1 MEQLPMMFTPE
12 DAMPDSDPT
21 RTPAHPPSG
30 AQSSAGTFDIA
41 ICGAGPVGLALA
53 GLLVGRGIA
62 PQRIALLDAKPLD
75 KACADPRSIALSYG
89 SSQMLQDLGAWPLA
103 ASTIREIHV
112 SRRGY
117 FGRTLIDAAEY
128 DLPALGYVTR
138 YGALVEALS
147 TALEHKGIRAMRP
160 ATVTAI
166 DETEAQVELHLAD
179 GTSITAGLVVQAE
192 GGVFGDQADK
202 VRSHDYQQ
210 TAIVGQVAVSAPLPQ
225 RAFERFT
232 DEGPLALLPQTG
244 PAAQITSSAT
254 AGTTVPT
261 THYALVWCMR
271 PENAQRLMAI
281 DDAAFLAALQ
291 TAFGDRVGRF
301 QHIAARNAYP
311 LGLNADPAATART
324 VAIGNAAQTLHPVAG
339 QGLNL
344 GLRDAS
350 VLARLLANEQSPA
363 TLQAFLRE
371 RRIDRG
377 ATIRLTDTMARV
389 FAGATAG
396 MTGVLTQSLMG
407 VSLGAIDAIAP
418 ARRVLAEQMMYGRR

>member
-1 MEQLPMMFTPE
+1 
-12 DAMPDSDPT
+12 
-21 RTPAHPPSG
+21 
-30 AQSSAGTFDIA
+30 
-41 ICGAGPVGLALA
+41 
-53 GLLVGRGIA
+53 
-62 PQRIALLDAKPLD
+62 
-75 KACADPRSIALSYG
+75 
-89 SSQMLQDLGAWPLA
+89 
-103 ASTIREIHV
+103 
-112 SRRGY
+112 
-117 FGRTLIDAAEY
+117 
-128 DLPALGYVTR
+128 
-138 YGALVEALS
+138 
-147 TALEHKGIRAMRP
+147 
-160 ATVTAI
+160 
-166 DETEAQVELHLAD
+166 
-179 GTSITAGLVVQAE
+179 
-192 GGVFGDQADK
+192 
-202 VRSHDYQQ
+202 
-210 TAIVGQVAVSAPLPQ
+210 VAVSAPLPQ